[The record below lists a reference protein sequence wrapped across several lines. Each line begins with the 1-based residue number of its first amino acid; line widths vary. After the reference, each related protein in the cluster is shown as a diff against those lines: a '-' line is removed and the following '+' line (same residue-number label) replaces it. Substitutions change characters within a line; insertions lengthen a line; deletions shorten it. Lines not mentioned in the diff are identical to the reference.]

1 MDRTT
6 ARRPGPPKQLTVA
19 QMRKGVDALL
29 LAGAEFL
36 SPSKM
41 DDLMRTLMA
50 KAADGP
56 VEESKAFADAMLMA
70 MDLALF
76 TPSASGQTA
85 FDRLARQRT
94 GLAAEETAALPVL
107 RQATFRV
114 LELVRGGGTDCELR
128 DLASGEVLTLAGF
141 EMEAGLVGLKLA
153 GRLVPVGEG
162 IYLPVS
168 IPTPL
173 DDAAFAVAAGFIRP
187 GRGLLSQHR
196 CAEAVYRHVMR
207 HGTLRIAGL
216 NDPDGLDS
224 DGLPGGADGL
234 DHIAQL
240 WAVPG
245 AARLEEDVQAV
256 RADCSLDTVIYTI
269 LSVVHTRAASEH
281 ALASAY
287 RDILQIQLE
296 TLHRRQAIGS
306 AVMGLDAVAAEIAAE
321 VKAGALDARARE
333 VFEEVR
339 RRFGAAPPGA
349 AAGRGDADLD
359 RLIARIQA
367 LRAKTVEQGCTEAE
381 AMAAAE
387 KVAELL
393 DRYGLSLSEMDLK
406 QQACEGAA
414 VETGRKRLAPVD
426 ECVPGIGLF
435 FDCRVW
441 SEKGADG
448 ALRYIFF
455 GLPADVAGARYLYD
469 LVEQAFETETAAFR
483 AGPTYQALQGGMRRT
498 ALNSFGIGMSRG
510 IAAKLY
516 ALRQS
521 REGALR
527 RSSGRDLVVAKAEVV
542 DAEMAR
548 LGLNL
553 TARKEPK
560 GRRILRGAFEEG
572 HEAGLGFQYTPGV
585 TDDR

>member
-1 MDRTT
+1 MN
-6 ARRPGPPKQLTVA
+6 APMGRRPDPAKQPGIA
-19 QMRKGVDALL
+19 GIRKGLDALL
-29 LAGAEFL
+29 LAGTEFI
-36 SPSKM
+36 SPARM
-41 DDLMRTLMA
+41 QELLRTLMA
-50 KAADGP
+50 KAAEGP

-85 FDRLARQRT
+85 FDRMARQRT
-94 GLAAEETAALPVL
+94 GLAAEEAAALPVL
-107 RQATFRV
+107 RQAAFRV
-114 LELVRGGGTDCELR
+114 LEVVEAGEDSSGLR
-128 DLASGEVLTLAGF
+128 DLASGEALTLAGF
-141 EMEAGLVGLKLA
+141 RMDAGLVGLKLA
-153 GRLVPVGEG
+153 GRLAPVGG
-162 IYLPVS
+162 GMYLPVS
-168 IPTPL
+168 LPTPL
-173 DDAAFAVAAGFIRP
+173 DDAAYAVAAGFIRP
-187 GRGLLSQHR
+187 GRGLLNPHR

-207 HGTLRIAGL
+207 HGTLWIAGL
-216 NDPDGLDS
+216 NDLDEAS
-224 DGLPGGADGL
+224 LPEAADEL

-240 WAVPG
+240 WAAPG
-245 AARLEEDVQAV
+245 AVRDKEDVQAV
-256 RADCSLDTVIYTI
+256 RSDCSLDTIIFTI
-269 LSVVHTRAASEH
+269 LSVIQTRAADEL
-281 ALASAY
+281 ALAAAY
-287 RDILQIQLE
+287 REILQLQLE

-306 AVMGLDAVAAEIAAE
+306 TVMGLDAVAAEIAAE
-321 VKAGALDARARE
+321 VAGGGLDARATA

-349 AAGRGDADLD
+349 PSGRGNADLD

-367 LRAKTVEQGCTEAE
+367 LRAKTVDQGCTEAE
-381 AMAAAE
+381 ALAAAE

-414 VETGRKRLAPVD
+414 VETGRKRLAPID

-441 SEKGADG
+441 NEKGADG
-448 ALRYIFF
+448 GLRYIFF

-469 LVEQAFETETAAFR
+469 LVEQAFASETAAFR

-527 RSSGRDLVVAKAEVV
+527 GSSGRDLVVAKAEVV

-553 TARKEPK
+553 TARKGPK
-560 GRRILRGAFEEG
+560 SRRILRGAYQEG

-585 TDDR
+585 TDER